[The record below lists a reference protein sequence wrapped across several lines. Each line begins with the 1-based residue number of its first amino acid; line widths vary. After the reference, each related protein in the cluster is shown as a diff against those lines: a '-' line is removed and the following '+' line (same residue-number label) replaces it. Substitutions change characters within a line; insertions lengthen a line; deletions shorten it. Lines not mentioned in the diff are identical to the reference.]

1 MVRSCA
7 SPNLHAWT
15 ALVLLSSPWQSCPGL
30 PRATAALGLLPVYV
44 SGLMGASVAENISI
58 DTENDRVSYT
68 FKVNTLIGS
77 DPSKAKGV
85 SSRDVET

>member
-1 MVRSCA
+1 
-7 SPNLHAWT
+7 
-15 ALVLLSSPWQSCPGL
+15 
-30 PRATAALGLLPVYV
+30 
-44 SGLMGASVAENISI
+44 MGASVAENISI